1 MTRSTHKQKAERL
14 NVAYGLLRQERS
26 MAEASVILTQKFGL
40 SRRQAY
46 RYLQEA
52 LAIGHPVVVCETSV
66 PITLKIPGQVARDL
80 RAYSNSSGLT
90 LGEIVARAV
99 LQFLSAARKHG

>member
-1 MTRSTHKQKAERL
+1 MARSTRAQKAERL
-14 NVAYGLLRQERS
+14 NVAHGLLAQGRN
-26 MAEASVILTQKFGL
+26 MAEAAAMLSQELGL

-52 LAIGHPVVVCETSV
+52 QAIGHPVAVSEASV
-66 PITLKIPGQVARDL
+66 PITLKIPGSVAREL
-80 RAYSNSSGLT
+80 RAYANSSGLT

-99 LQFLSAARKHG
+99 SRFLTAARKHG